1 MSLEGDYAD
10 DNVFARIL
18 RGEMPKVVVAEDDDM
33 LAIMDVFPQSPGH
46 VLVVPKAAS
55 RNLLDAAPETL
66 APLFTQVQRVAVAVR
81 EALKPDGVMVTQLNG
96 AAAGQTVFHL
106 HVHVIPVW
114 AGQPLGRHAEGMAA
128 VEDLRSVAAAIRA
141 ALPPP

>member
-1 MSLEGDYAD
+1 MSLDGDYAN

-18 RGEMPKVVVAEDDDM
+18 RGDMPKVMVAEDADT

-46 VLVVPKAAS
+46 VLVLPKAAS
-55 RNLLDAAPETL
+55 RHLLDSAPETL
-66 APLFTQVQRVAVAVR
+66 APLFIQVRRVAAAAR
-81 EALKPDGVMVTQLNG
+81 AALKPDGVLITQLNG

-114 AGQPLGRHAEGMAA
+114 TGRPLGRHAEGMADL
-128 VEDLRSVAAAIRA
+128 EDLRTVAAAIA
-141 ALPPP
+141 AELR